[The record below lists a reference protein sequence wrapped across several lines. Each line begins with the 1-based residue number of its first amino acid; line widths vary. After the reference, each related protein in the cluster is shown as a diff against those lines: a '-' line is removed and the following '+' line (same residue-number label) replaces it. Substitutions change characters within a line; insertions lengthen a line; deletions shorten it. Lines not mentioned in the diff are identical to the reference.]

1 MIVAVIRVTRH
12 FLPVVSEDGQH
23 QTFEA
28 ILYVGDVEY
37 PSHVRVDIVELHE
50 ESREYRKW

>member
-23 QTFEA
+23 QTFET
-28 ILYVGDVEY
+28 IFYVGDVEY
-37 PSHVRVDIVELHE
+37 PSHVRVDVVELHE